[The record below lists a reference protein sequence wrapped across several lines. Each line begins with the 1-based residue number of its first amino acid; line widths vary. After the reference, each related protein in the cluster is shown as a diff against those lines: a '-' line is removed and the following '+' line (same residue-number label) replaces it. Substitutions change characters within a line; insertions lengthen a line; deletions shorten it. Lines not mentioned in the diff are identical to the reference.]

1 MSEEPILY
9 ERQGRVAIITLNR
22 PQVINAFTRQMYGL
36 FNSAIEQ
43 FRDDDEAWVCIVR
56 GAGERGFCSGV
67 DIKALSA
74 DLAAGVANTAV
85 SLNICTEM
93 VTPKPIIAAVHGH
106 CVGEGVNLVLAC
118 DLVVAEES
126 SRFFVSEARVGVN
139 AVDIP
144 LKLAQKAGYFAA
156 FEMLLGLEGK
166 SAAWCKEAGLVNMVV
181 EDGTAVSAAL
191 TLANRLNTETAPLAI
206 RAMKETLWRAVMEGQ
221 ADGRSAGIRWR
232 DTITQSQD
240 WAEGRAAFTEKR
252 PSQFIGK

>member
-1 MSEEPILY
+1 MNDDVILY
-9 ERQGRVAIITLNR
+9 EQQGRVAIITLNR

-36 FNSAIEQ
+36 FNRAIER
-43 FRDDDEAWVCIVR
+43 FRDADEAWVCIVR
-56 GAGERGFCSGV
+56 GAGTRGFSSGV

-74 DLAAGVANTAV
+74 DLAAGATETADP
-85 SLNICTEM
+85 LTICREM

-118 DLVVAEES
+118 DFVVAEES

-156 FEMLLGLEGK
+156 FEMLLGLDGK
-166 SAAWCKEAGLVNMVV
+166 SAAWCREAGLVNMVV

-191 TLANRLNTETAPLAI
+191 TLANRLTTETAPLAI
-206 RAMKETLWRAVMEGQ
+206 RAMKETLWRAVMEGE
-221 ADGRSAGIRWR
+221 ADGRSAGEHWR
-232 DTITQSQD
+232 NIITQSQD
-240 WAEGRAAFTEKR
+240 WAEGRAAFAEKR
-252 PSQFIGK
+252 PSKFRGN

>member
-1 MSEEPILY
+1 MNDEAVLY

-36 FNSAIEQ
+36 FNTAVNQ

-74 DLAAGVANTAV
+74 DLAAGVTETADP
-85 SLNICTEM
+85 LTICREM

-118 DLVVAEES
+118 DFVVAEGS

-156 FEMLLGLEGK
+156 FEMLVGLDGK
-166 SAAWCKEAGLVNMVV
+166 SAAWCREAGLVNMVV

-191 TLANRLNTETAPLAI
+191 SLAHRLTTETAPLAI
-206 RAMKETLWRAVMEGQ
+206 RAMKETLWRAIMEGQ
-221 ADGRSAGIRWR
+221 ADGRAAGERWR
-232 DTITQSQD
+232 DIITQSQD
-240 WAEGRAAFTEKR
+240 WAEGQAAFAEKR
-252 PSQFIGK
+252 PSKFRGD